1 MDRWQSLLDRG
12 SPALAD
18 GAMGTMLF
26 DQGLESGGSPEAWN
40 VERPEIVKGVH
51 RGYLEAGAELL
62 LTNTFGGNRFRL
74 ALHGLEG
81 RVDELN
87 RAGARLA
94 REAVEAAGG
103 RAIVAG
109 DIGPS
114 GGILEP
120 LGDLAYA
127 AAVEGFAEQAR
138 ALIAGGVDIVWIE
151 TMSDLEEVHA
161 AMEGVRRVSPSVP
174 LLTTMTF
181 DTRGHTMMGVSPEQ
195 AVEAL
200 QGWGAAAVGGNCG
213 NGPDEIVQVI
223 EKMRRHAADVRL
235 VAKANAGIPAWKD
248 GRAVYGAGPEAM
260 AAYAASVVER
270 GAWMVGA
277 CCGSTPAHLRAM
289 AEALGHK
296 AAVRETR
303 STPGA

>member
-1 MDRWQSLLDRG
+1 MDRWQSLLERAG
-12 SPALAD
+12 PALAD

-26 DQGLESGGSPEAWN
+26 EAGLESGGSPELWN
-40 VERPEIVKGVH
+40 LERPETVSAIH
-51 RGYLEAGAELL
+51 RGYLEAGADLI
-62 LTNTFGGNRFRL
+62 LTNTFGGSRFRM

-81 RVDELN
+81 RVEELN

-94 REAVEAAGG
+94 RQAAVALGD
-103 RAIVAG
+103 RAVVAG

-127 AAVEGFAEQAR
+127 AAVDGFAEQAQ
-138 ALIAGGVDIVWIE
+138 ALIGGGVDVVWIE
-151 TMSDLEEVHA
+151 TMSDLEEIHA
-161 AMEGVRRVSPSVP
+161 AIEGVRRVSPTIP

-200 QGWGAAAVGGNCG
+200 AGWGAAAVGGNCG
-213 NGPDEIVQVI
+213 NGPDEILQVI
-223 EKMRRHAADVRL
+223 EKMRRHAPQVRL
-235 VAKANAGIPAWKD
+235 VAKANAGIPAWKG
-248 GRAVYGAGPEAM
+248 GRAVYGAGPEEM
-260 AAYAASVVER
+260 AAHAAAVAER
-270 GAWMVGA
+270 GAWLIGA

-289 AEALGHK
+289 AQALGD
-296 AAVRETR
+296 R
-303 STPGA
+303 TPTPSQTL

>member
-1 MDRWQSLLDRG
+1 MTMDRWRALLDRG
-12 SPALAD
+12 GLGLAD

-26 DQGLESGGSPEAWN
+26 DQGLESGGSPELWN
-40 VERPEIVKGVH
+40 VEFPERVEAVH
-51 RGYLEAGAELL
+51 RGYLESGAGLI

-74 ALHGLEG
+74 ALHGFES

-94 REAVEAAGG
+94 RRASAALGDHAV
-103 RAIVAG
+103 IAG

-120 LGDLAYA
+120 LGDLAYV
-127 AAVEGFAEQAR
+127 AAVEGFAEQTA
-138 ALIAGGVDIVWIE
+138 ALVAEGVDVIWIE

-161 AMEGVRRVSPSVP
+161 AIDGVRRVAPAIP

-200 QGWGAAAVGGNCG
+200 HGWGAAAVGGNCG
-213 NGPDEIVQVI
+213 NGPDEILEVI
-223 EKMRRHAADVRL
+223 QKMRRAAPDVRL
-235 VAKANAGIPAWKD
+235 VAKANAGIPAWKN
-248 GRAVYGAGPEAM
+248 GRAVYGAGPAEM
-260 AAYAASVVER
+260 AVYAAAVAER
-270 GAWMVGA
+270 GAWLIGA

-289 AEALGHK
+289 AEAIGDRIP
-296 AAVRETR
+296 AAPRD
-303 STPGA
+303 G